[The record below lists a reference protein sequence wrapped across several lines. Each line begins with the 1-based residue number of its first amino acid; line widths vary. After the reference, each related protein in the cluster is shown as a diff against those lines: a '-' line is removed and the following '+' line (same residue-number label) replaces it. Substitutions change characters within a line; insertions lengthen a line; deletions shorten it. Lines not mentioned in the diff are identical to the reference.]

1 MISSCMK
8 LLNRLNGWQR
18 AFVLVSIIL
27 ALMMLTT
34 VTIPPAND
42 AAYFR
47 GEFLP
52 KLKPI
57 PKPDDDIDVPGFK
70 HLYMGPKG
78 PSEDTRQYN
87 MPDGEAIYEDKR
99 YSQQEVEHAYTQAKL
114 KSEQEHRNEILKVMG
129 DALMKYLSV
138 IGALYFFGWM
148 IGWIR
153 LGFKK

>member
-1 MISSCMK
+1 M
-8 LLNRLNGWQR
+8 
-18 AFVLVSIIL
+18 
-27 ALMMLTT
+27 TT

-47 GEFLP
+47 NEFLP

-57 PKPDDDIDVPGFK
+57 PKPDDDVDIPGFK
-70 HLYMGPKG
+70 YLYMGPKG
-78 PSEDTRQYN
+78 PSEDTRQYK

-99 YSQQEVEHAYTQAKL
+99 YSQQEVEYAYTQAKL

-129 DALMKYLSV
+129 DALMKYLSA

-153 LGFKK
+153 LGFKNR